1 MDYFSSY
8 PDFPLA
14 ERHGFHLVPRNGVL
28 TPVIKVQRL
37 LQPVSAM
44 RVFDSNLFSKG
55 IMSASVFFRRPLSGL
70 LRDLSHS
77 AKLLFREE
85 LELVKSE
92 VSEKASR
99 YGRHAAGI
107 AVGGVVAYAGLVVL
121 LGGVGIL
128 VGWAF
133 KKTHL
138 DPALAN
144 VIGLGGVGLVV
155 VLVGAI
161 MVLKGLKA
169 FSKTSLAPE
178 RTLDTIK
185 QLKGTVL
192 TQQPR
197 FERYVRKIEQPKRSP
212 DELKAE
218 VLATEKQIGTTLD
231 EIAYRANPAR
241 IRRRADA
248 HVRTNTYSWSLAAL
262 GGGLV
267 TSVLLRRKLH
277 L

>member
-1 MDYFSSY
+1 
-8 PDFPLA
+8 
-14 ERHGFHLVPRNGVL
+14 
-28 TPVIKVQRL
+28 
-37 LQPVSAM
+37 
-44 RVFDSNLFSKG
+44 
-55 IMSASVFFRRPLSGL
+55 MSALVFFRTPLSGL
-70 LRDLSHS
+70 FRDLSRS

-92 VSEKASR
+92 LSEKASR

-107 AVGGVVAYAGLVVL
+107 AVGGVVAYAGLIVL

-144 VIGLGGVGLVV
+144 VIGLGGVGLAV
-155 VLVGAI
+155 VLVGAF

-169 FSKTSLAPE
+169 FSKGSLAPE
-178 RTLDTIK
+178 RTIDTIK
-185 QLKGTVL
+185 QLKGTVA

-197 FERYVRKIEQPKRSP
+197 FVTYTRKAEEAKRSP

-218 VLATEKQIGTTLD
+218 VIATEKHIGATLD
-231 EIAYRANPAR
+231 EIRYRTSPVRIKRRAN
-241 IRRRADA
+241 A
-248 HVRTNTYSWSLAAL
+248 HIRTNPYAWSLAAM
-262 GGGLV
+262 GGGLI
-267 TSVLLRRKLH
+267 SSLLLRRKLH